1 MGGHRHPSDADARR
15 LRSYESIQ
23 YLPPNSAAYRKGA
36 RSLRPAALSPGSQR
50 WCMAALIGLTTGC
63 VGFGLKTALFA
74 LEGGRLAVLER
85 LATDKTMWLA
95 ALWAGSSAFA
105 LAGVAAAIT
114 AYGAPA
120 ASSSGVPE
128 VIAYLNGITI
138 REAFNLRTAL
148 AKFASCACAVQRPVA
163 VTAFERFENNET
175 SSPSCSVGAVASG
188 LAAGPEGPMIHLGAI
203 IGRGLSQ
210 AESAA
215 LGLNFP
221 RAFPALRN
229 SRDLRDHVSLGAAC
243 GVSAAFGAP
252 IGGLLFAAEEVASF
266 WSTELSWRVFFACA
280 VATTTRDVLLAVGAG
295 GFGPIRSRALVLFH
309 ITSAA
314 RRSHVL
320 HFAAAACCGV
330 PGGALGALFIRAQAA
345 QAALRARWRT
355 NDTRPKKVLEAAS
368 VALATALVFLG
379 ASFALGCDTAC
390 GDGDCHAQQLE
401 EAYMRYWCD
410 DRRVARGAAL
420 LLTGGEETVW
430 AVLGAASVFSGVTRL
445 TISLTVILYEITDDV
460 ALLLPV
466 MFAVLVSRTVAIKLQ
481 AESLYHVLLET
492 KSVPVLLESSDKHYD
507 VGPGGLDVLPVTDA
521 MSPDPKCA
529 YTTTTATDAAA
540 LLAAARHHTF
550 PCFGRAT
557 AAAAARSRA
566 TTSSPCSGA
575 TRPSASSPPASG
587 RPATAAS
594 RASRCRRRASGRPDA
609 VEERRRRRPA
619 DDGADDDDGGEDPL
633 RLSQLQHLSSPATRP
648 ILDAREESRLLALV
662 KGDGTPVE
670 LGSYV
675 HASAIKVQA
684 DFSLARALI
693 LYRTLGLRAIV
704 VVDVDNRA
712 VGMLTRQD
720 LLPFHVNDYRSRR
733 ADSEAAT
740 VCDGDDPTEL
750 EATAAELADLV

>member
-175 SSPSCSVGAVASG
+175 SSQSCSVGAVASG

-507 VGPGGLDVLPVTDA
+507 VGPGGLDVLPMPSTRERG
-521 MSPDPKCA
+521 
-529 YTTTTATDAAA
+529 
-540 LLAAARHHTF
+540 ARM
-550 PCFGRAT
+550 PS
-557 AAAAARSRA
+557 RS
-566 TTSSPCSGA
+566 GDDD
-575 TRPSASSPPASG
+575 G
-587 RPATAAS
+587 
-594 RASRCRRRASGRPDA
+594 
-609 VEERRRRRPA
+609 PA